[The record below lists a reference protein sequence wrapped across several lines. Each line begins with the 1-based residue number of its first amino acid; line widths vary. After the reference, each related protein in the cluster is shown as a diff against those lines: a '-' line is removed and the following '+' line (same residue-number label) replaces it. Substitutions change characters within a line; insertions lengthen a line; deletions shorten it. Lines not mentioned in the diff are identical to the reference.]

1 MLRGVFVGH
10 GPPAVEREAW
20 ELRVLG
26 AVILQALE
34 DMQRGDDEAE
44 AWLAEAIGLD
54 GDEMRGL
61 ARQFVRRRGRVGESD
76 LQIGERGRERV
87 CRHCGE
93 SYRGLACPCRKR
105 AARAARAKD
114 PSPAAAASAQD
125 DRAICGS
132 EVRSGESV
140 GSDGAICGS
149 LADGKG

>member
-44 AWLAEAIGLD
+44 AWLEEAIGLD
-54 GDEMRGL
+54 AEERWIL
-61 ARQFVRRRGRVGESD
+61 ARRYAPLLGGRRGRMA
-76 LQIGERGRERV
+76 ERV
-87 CRHCGE
+87 CRHCGGT
-93 SYRGLACPCRKR
+93 YRGLACPCRKR
-105 AARAARAKD
+105 AAAAARARE
-114 PSPAAAASAQD
+114 QD
-125 DRAICGS
+125 RQDGQD
-132 EVRSGESV
+132 GGSV
-140 GSDGAICGS
+140 GDRPQRGRSVSDGSADEAIGGS